1 MPRIWGGKGKTGV
14 QSKCEAQPEQGLRK
28 MDWKLSEL
36 REERGS
42 VAPTVTPAVGRTG
55 TAGWACGGPEPQL
68 GSLDWNPNAKG
79 SNRGFPGPG
88 GCLSHKTAH
97 EAERGTCTNYL

>member
-1 MPRIWGGKGKTGV
+1 
-14 QSKCEAQPEQGLRK
+14 

-42 VAPTVTPAVGRTG
+42 AAPTVTPAVGWTG

-68 GSLDWNPNAKG
+68 GNLDWNPNAKG

-88 GCLSHKTAH
+88 GCLSHKTLLMRQNAARAQIISEDLGCVSCVLNRMLAYH
-97 EAERGTCTNYL
+97 SAVLC